1 MTNIH
6 RSDYAEAMVYLALR
20 DSGWKRMEPW
30 ELWDLQ
36 NDSGVKL
43 EVKQGAAAQS
53 WRGFPPS
60 SPRFDIA
67 PRDGFGRSAHI
78 YVFAWH
84 GEGYETADHRDP
96 NEWEFYVVAEGDL
109 PVKQKTIGLTK
120 LRSLSTPCRIEHLA
134 TRVLH
139 CI

>member
-1 MTNIH
+1 
-6 RSDYAEAMVYLALR
+6 MVYLALR

-53 WRGFPPS
+53 WRGFPS

-78 YVFAWH
+78 YVFAC

-109 PVKQKTIGLTK
+109 PVKRRQ
-120 LRSLSTPCRIEHLA
+120 SA
-134 TRVLH
+134 
-139 CI
+139 